1 MTDIYLEPGAAALP
15 NAVDQL
21 RHLPDTGHR
30 LFILGDVPATIA
42 DLPSIV
48 SVESLPEAPVPGSW
62 LLTTDSTLCA
72 DRHPP
77 LMSML
82 IGPRPEPS
90 PRSAPRCDAEARDL
104 ASAVLEILRH
114 EAMG

>member
-15 NAVDQL
+15 NAADQL
-21 RHLPDTGHR
+21 RHLPDTGHH
-30 LFILGDVPATIA
+30 LFIIGAVPETIA

-48 SVESLPEAPVPGSW
+48 SVDGLPDAPVPGSW
-62 LLTTDSTLCA
+62 LLTTDPALCA
-72 DRHPP
+72 DRRPP
-77 LMSML
+77 LTSML
-82 IGPRPEPS
+82 IGPRPAPS
-90 PRSAPRCDAEARDL
+90 PHPAPRCDADARDL